1 MTPVYKLEFGSN
13 GVRLVGGC
21 RWLDGNH
28 PQENT
33 IPMESYLLMQYT
45 GLKDKNGVDLYE
57 DDILESDSG
66 GRYRVVWNDCIFGPS
81 WEMKFLPDYG
91 GDYNTFADYPAFEM
105 AIIGNAYENPEL
117 LEVEL

>member
-1 MTPVYKLEFGSN
+1 
-13 GVRLVGGC
+13 
-21 RWLDGNH
+21 
-28 PQENT
+28 
-33 IPMESYLLMQYT
+33 MESYLLMQYT

-105 AIIGNAYENPEL
+105 AIIGNIYESPEL
-117 LEVEL
+117 LEVES